1 MQISFS
7 HDMLAVTI
15 EDDAK
20 TFYHLQNIIDKNFS
34 KWIGRK
40 NKTIIFKQDNEDVQ
54 RRYFLKLISKI
65 YLRLNSNPNEKIAQQ
80 IKDSIDKSI
89 KVVHLKSNQLQQQ
102 LKIDMKIKDNYA
114 VLFLLSG
121 TNSILVSYLKNY
133 FKEHLVQYR
142 LKNNTITIYPKSEI
156 TATLLEK
163 LLNKKEIIGC
173 YVDFKYDIDEFLSYK
188 DTLNTRANRKKKY
201 NALFSLL
208 EEYYKTLEC
217 KAEDSFEVIRKR
229 YLELVK
235 KYHPDRIPNKN
246 STLTSN
252 YVKKFQDIQ
261 QAYEMIKTHFEHEK
275 NYAA

>member
-7 HDMLAVTI
+7 HDMLAITI

-40 NKTIIFKQDNEDVQ
+40 NKTIIFKQDSENVQ

-65 YLRLNSNPNEKIAQQ
+65 YNRLNSNPDKQISQKI
-80 IKDSIDKSI
+80 KESIDKSI
-89 KVVHLKSNQLQQQ
+89 KIVHLKSNQLQQQ
-102 LKIDMKIKDNYA
+102 LKINMKIKDNYA
-114 VLFLLSG
+114 IIFSLSG

-173 YVDFKYDIDEFLSYK
+173 YVDFMYDIDEFLSYK
-188 DTLNTRANRKKKY
+188 EILNTKINRKKKY

-208 EEYYKTLEC
+208 EEYYKVLEC
-217 KAEDSFEVIRKR
+217 RAEDSFEVIRKN
-229 YLELVK
+229 YLKLVK
-235 KYHPDRIPNKN
+235 KHHPDSISHKN
-246 STLTSN
+246 SNLVSH

-261 QAYEMIKTHFEHEK
+261 QAYEMIKIHFEHEK
-275 NYAA
+275 KIA